1 MSKMLK
7 HFLLTQVQ
15 TLIVS
20 IVITYLMQY
29 SNYLAIYLVYCCPAY
44 FFFVL
49 VQYFYFW
56 RYRYDQLKIRLNQH
70 NRILAVVF
78 AGIFYGIYF
87 GVFNA
92 TASLEFQQAQNCQI
106 EGQFNLLFNGNEK
119 YSILY
124 LNFEFEN
131 QNYLGMACAS
141 NQNEGNISSFVSPF
155 KFYSYKNV
163 SSVIICSTSTNRFLI
178 TSQHQDYCTD
188 NYTTS
193 QIKLASWLCIN
204 RKFDLDELMKPQPCY
219 VNFFGDKA
227 KQNGLERNNLLGVME
242 FPLISYSLH
251 AYFPKLDLIFLIIF
265 CYYNALL
272 TLNSIFQYSTDFML
286 IKCINKQQQNQQQQQ
301 QQNKDQ
307 EQNLANINQDD
318 CQDQNLKASS
328 LPEAQ
333 KNEDISQ
340 YQQNS
345 NLIYMKELKTK
356 WMYHG
361 YYLSSPLLK
370 YFSQQ
375 QLLSSG
381 FESDVQIG
389 TTQNYNYAYTSNDQI
404 QITNNLGQ
412 SFSSLFFGVTIV
424 SQGDLSSY
432 PITITVNSFFY
443 QLDSQNCSQI
453 NNSGFLTCFFST
465 ATGMTSPANSA
476 NILIVMNNQS
486 AKITNLFV
494 EVQLRC
500 ILYCQ
505 SCSSYN
511 VCTLC
516 NNSISTPSVYNGQN
530 YCQLTCPAGT
540 YGKIIDVSTFQQT
553 CSNCIQYCILC
564 SDNTS
569 CNKCQDGSYYDSSQ
583 QKFIQT
589 IQSAYDPIYS
599 YMNLSFYFQTYL
611 QICDQFGATILF
623 EPIDVQV
630 TSNALPSLN
639 RSYNKVIN
647 QEIEVDVKKY
657 EIAFNNV
664 FDLQVSAILE
674 SNTTIT
680 QRFLLNSMINTNSTF
695 VYKFPSVKSSQNNLT
710 CLQKQ
715 QNSWSSSKCQKINYT
730 DIGGYYCYCKDSNPT
745 TVIDDLSQLIENKN
759 LQTAFSSQGLK
770 NISNFGDF
778 YKYAVFWTLVL
789 ITFMQIGLFLYGQ
802 RLDKKFVVYPEESIQ
817 NTHPHIERNNN
828 NMNAI
833 NDSNK
838 LEINSQ
844 NQNNQNNEQK
854 ILQYQG
860 KKQIINER
868 FQQQNQDS
876 SQKMYKNLNFQQ
888 QTNESPYLTVGIIQ
902 KEQFSS
908 EAQNKK
914 TNFLSNTE
922 DINLID
928 LDQQVEQKDVLFL
941 KQQSQTS
948 KINLQKGIQQIES
961 LNSEQSQQN
970 LQEENNQKQV
980 ISQIKLTTPTQ
991 TTNLLLTQSH
1001 LSIQAQQIITQ
1012 QNILQLDQKQ
1022 ISSNDCHQ
1030 LQNNQQQSQ
1039 KIMEQQEINN
1049 KQQSY
1054 CQAQIQNKPEQINQ
1068 EFSVNENQMNTMN
1081 KEQTSDQKQ
1090 DENTQNNQL
1099 KNLLY
1104 YQIDQKVALSI
1115 ASSVILVIGVTFVTT
1130 IHKIKFIGKKVST
1143 IVMVCLLLFYYY
1155 VILSIITGEEASDA
1169 NPKTLSFLLIVGID
1183 FLGTMTFMAITKLS
1197 LVQFSQKG
1205 E

>member
-540 YGKIIDVSTFQQT
+540 YV
-553 CSNCIQYCILC
+553 
-564 SDNTS
+564 
-569 CNKCQDGSYYDSSQ
+569 
-583 QKFIQT
+583 IQT

-680 QRFLLNSMINTNSTF
+680 
-695 VYKFPSVKSSQNNLT
+695 Y
-710 CLQKQ
+710 
-715 QNSWSSSKCQKINYT
+715 
-730 DIGGYYCYCKDSNPT
+730 
-745 TVIDDLSQLIENKN
+745 
-759 LQTAFSSQGLK
+759 
-770 NISNFGDF
+770 
-778 YKYAVFWTLVL
+778 
-789 ITFMQIGLFLYGQ
+789 
-802 RLDKKFVVYPEESIQ
+802 
-817 NTHPHIERNNN
+817 
-828 NMNAI
+828 
-833 NDSNK
+833 NK

-970 LQEENNQKQV
+970 LQEENNQKQG
-980 ISQIKLTTPTQ
+980 
-991 TTNLLLTQSH
+991 
-1001 LSIQAQQIITQ
+1001 II
-1012 QNILQLDQKQ
+1012 
-1022 ISSNDCHQ
+1022 
-1030 LQNNQQQSQ
+1030 
-1039 KIMEQQEINN
+1039 N
-1049 KQQSY
+1049 K
-1054 CQAQIQNKPEQINQ
+1054 
-1068 EFSVNENQMNTMN
+1068 
-1081 KEQTSDQKQ
+1081 
-1090 DENTQNNQL
+1090 
-1099 KNLLY
+1099 LY
-1104 YQIDQKVALSI
+1104 YQS
-1115 ASSVILVIGVTFVTT
+1115 
-1130 IHKIKFIGKKVST
+1130 
-1143 IVMVCLLLFYYY
+1143 
-1155 VILSIITGEEASDA
+1155 
-1169 NPKTLSFLLIVGID
+1169 
-1183 FLGTMTFMAITKLS
+1183 KLS
-1197 LVQFSQKG
+1197 KYELRTLENINLELNQYLRGDFIDDVEISGIAYDLEQCVNIRYLQINLMGFCISPLGMSVFFSAFKSCTHLRVLYLRLISQEFNQICATLLGQQLLKCKNLQELVLYLDLSDTKNQGAANLTSSISQHKNINTLCLGFYKAGIKDISSDTFQFSENLLSLGLSLRSNRFLPQDIYHVSNSLQQSKNLQYIYLNL
-1205 E
+1205 